1 MIIALTSK
9 SWYLFSMIS
18 SVVVDRESQ
27 RSAQEQSAL
36 QIESKIFVE
45 FSRATT
51 SKILISNNE
60 KIMRLEIYDDRFIYS
75 VTITYLFV
83 LFL

>member
-1 MIIALTSK
+1 MTS
-9 SWYLFSMIS
+9 SA
-18 SVVVDRESQ
+18 VVDRESQ
-27 RSAQEQSAL
+27 RSAQEQNAL

-45 FSRATT
+45 LSRATT

-60 KIMRLEIYDDRFIYS
+60 KIMRLEIYDDRFIYF
-75 VTITYLFV
+75 VAITYLLV